1 MVDYGHNTDAFHA
14 ICRMTSN
21 WNDRPVTGIISVPGD
36 RDDSIIDSAARA
48 AAKGFNK
55 VIVREDHDLRGRQRG
70 DVANIVCRA
79 IREVSPAMECEVVL
93 DEIEA
98 LRKAVSQMRK
108 NEVIV
113 CFYEKLKPVQQAL
126 QELSAQPVA
135 ALPPAQPAAEKRPM
149 IVQPRRL
156 GNIHAA
162 PPA

>member
-21 WNDRPVTGIISVPGD
+21 WNDRRVTGIITIPGD
-36 RDDSIIDSAARA
+36 RDDAIIDRAARA

-55 VIVREDHDLRGRQRG
+55 VIVREDHDLRGRKPG

-79 IREVSPAMECEVVL
+79 IREVSPAMECEVVP

-126 QELSAQPVA
+126 EELSAQPVV
-135 ALPPAQPAAEKRPM
+135 ALPSPAPAPVRRNTIVRPRKRLAPAM
-149 IVQPRRL
+149 
-156 GNIHAA
+156 